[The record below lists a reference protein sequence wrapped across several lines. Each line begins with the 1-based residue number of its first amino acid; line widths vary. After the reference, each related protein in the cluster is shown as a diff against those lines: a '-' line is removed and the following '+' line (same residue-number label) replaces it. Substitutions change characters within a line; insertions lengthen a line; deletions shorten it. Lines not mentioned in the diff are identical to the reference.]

1 MDRIGSTRYIASNG
15 ELYSIVA
22 QATKAASQ
30 AALAANYARLGVSRD
45 TSSESSLKE

>member
-1 MDRIGSTRYIASNG
+1 MTALS
-15 ELYSIVA
+15 A

-45 TSSESSLKE
+45 TSESSLKE